1 MHYASLVS
9 GITNGNMKNKLGY
22 MKKYT
27 PIAISCL
34 TGPGIDDP
42 KATCLRII
50 NYIKKN
56 IAKTQEETGKTKI
69 HEEETVQEMPD
80 GKVLVVSKMWVYWED
95 T

>member
-1 MHYASLVS
+1 LPYPELQKDTYFVSRQDHEMHYASLVS

-56 IAKTQEETGKTKI
+56 ISKT
-69 HEEETVQEMPD
+69 
-80 GKVLVVSKMWVYWED
+80 
-95 T
+95 